1 MLASKSDMGSAVVN
15 LKERG
20 IGSESGVVVV
30 TLYSGWREQVL
41 GGTVRVHHKFILAQL
56 TACELAS
63 ARKLCAP
70 LIVPVKVM
78 YAYVCGPVAVATS
91 KGSLILR
98 KMILNN

>member
-15 LKERG
+15 LKEGYRVGVRCSRG
-20 IGSESGVVVV
+20 DLIYTVGGR
-30 TLYSGWREQVL
+30 LL

-70 LIVPVKVM
+70 LIVPFKVM
-78 YAYVCGPVAVATS
+78 SAYV
-91 KGSLILR
+91 
-98 KMILNN
+98 